1 MLVVPQFFSNKKLII
16 LLVSI
21 IVLVAL
27 IGFSMRDREKLTM
40 PEQFVMDV
48 VGWTQSVF
56 YKPANKIAG
65 FFENVS
71 ELKEVYEENKILKAR
86 LNEYAD
92 LAVSVKDLEKE
103 NESLRATIDKAES
116 LRKFTIRH
124 ATVIAR
130 TPDSWYQEV
139 YIDKG
144 ELAGVKEDMAVI
156 SPQGFIGK
164 IDKVSK
170 FHSTVELIS
179 DSDPTNRI
187 SAVIKAKDQDVF
199 GLIEGYDAKNKVL
212 LFKIM
217 SMDTDQKIEKKDKV
231 VTSGMGGVFPPGLI
245 IGEVVDVV
253 PDEVDLTKIAYIKPA
268 ANLYDISDVM
278 VVERKAPTINTET
291 EESGGTE

>member
-1 MLVVPQFFSNKKLII
+1 VLVVPQFFSNKKLII

-21 IVLVAL
+21 IFLVAL

-48 VGWTQSVF
+48 VGWTQTVF
-56 YKPANKIAG
+56 YKPANTIAG

-71 ELKEVYEENKILKAR
+71 DLKEVYEENKILKAR
-86 LNEYAD
+86 LDEYAD
-92 LAVSVKDLEKE
+92 LAVAVKDLKEE
-103 NESLRATIDKAES
+103 NESLRATLDKTES
-116 LRKFTIRH
+116 MRDFTIRH

-130 TPDSWYQEV
+130 TPEAWYQEI
-139 YIDKG
+139 YINKG
-144 ELAGVKEDMAVI
+144 ELAGIRKDMAVI

-179 DSDPTNRI
+179 DGDPNNRI
-187 SAVIKAKDQDVF
+187 SAIIKTKDQDIF
-199 GLIEGYDAKNKVL
+199 GTIEGYDSNSKVL

-217 SMDTDQKIEKKDKV
+217 SENKDLKIEKNDTV

-245 IGEVVDVV
+245 IGEVIEVV

-268 ANLYDISDVM
+268 ANLYEISDVM
-278 VVERKAPTINTET
+278 VLERTAQTIDP
-291 EESGGTE
+291 ESEKSEGTE